1 MNMGNRTL
9 SHPGDPTVSIHLKL
23 PLSLKIAVDELGK
36 KTGKS
41 TGELFREW
49 ATSQV
54 GSYEIELVKIEQEEL
69 KAEFELKSIRAHKLE
84 LQAEVAKQQIT
95 NNTRDELV
103 ADALLR
109 LKGSI
114 RERNFES
121 ILKINIDTINKKLG
135 SNREPVTTTELK
147 ELLGLKAGGL

>member
-1 MNMGNRTL
+1 MGNRTL

>member
-1 MNMGNRTL
+1 MANRTL

-23 PLSLKIAVDELGK
+23 PLSLKLAVDELGK

-49 ATSQV
+49 AASQV
-54 GSYEIELVKIEQEEL
+54 GSYEIELIKIEQEEI

-84 LQAEVAKQQIT
+84 LQTEVAKKQIT
-95 NNTRDELV
+95 SNTREELV
-103 ADALLR
+103 AEALIR
-109 LKGSI
+109 LKRSI

-121 ILKINIDTINKKLG
+121 ILKVNVEMINKKLG
-135 SNREPVTTTELK
+135 GNGESVTSAELK
-147 ELLGLKAGGL
+147 KLLGLKVVCP

>member
-1 MNMGNRTL
+1 MGNRTL

-95 NNTRDELV
+95 NNTRFVICCFATSACNSSLCARIDFSSNS
-103 ADALLR
+103 AL
-109 LKGSI
+109 S
-114 RERNFES
+114 S
-121 ILKINIDTINKKLG
+121 
-135 SNREPVTTTELK
+135 SC
-147 ELLGLKAGGL
+147 